1 MARTEAL
8 KIVSLA
14 LKNDETSLMA
24 ITLNKNPIL
33 EDEREKAFFFVQSHN
48 PSMSTLTFLIKIFFS
63 CKEFN
68 F

>member
-33 EDEREKAFFFVQSHN
+33 EDGREKAFFLFKVIILQCQ
-48 PSMSTLTFLIKIFFS
+48 L
-63 CKEFN
+63 
-68 F
+68 